1 MEAKGLLK
9 EITVYL
15 LLCALCGIK
24 KHRMPLLLDF
34 SSQTTY
40 TELCNTHKDRLQK
53 HSPVNFNIRPHLQS
67 MIVHDVSQQTLY
79 IHKQLP
85 SLNDPSVP
93 ELYIITHLK
102 YISAI
107 L

>member
-1 MEAKGLLK
+1 
-9 EITVYL
+9 
-15 LLCALCGIK
+15 
-24 KHRMPLLLDF
+24 MPLLLDF
-34 SSQTTY
+34 SSQITY
-40 TELCNTHKDRLQK
+40 IELYNTHKDRLQK
-53 HSPVNFNIRPHLQS
+53 HSPVHLNIQPHLQS
-67 MIVHDVSQQTLY
+67 VIVHDVSQQTLQ

-93 ELYIITHLK
+93 ELCIITHLK